1 MQAVVRGNNDMSF
14 KMWSFCTGGMIQ
26 AILKSAYQASSAVF
40 DLQQM
45 AYGILHISSNLR
57 GKPVGHTL
65 GEGGQPKA
73 RWRVGSRT
81 NKMDVF
87 MYLYFF

>member
-1 MQAVVRGNNDMSF
+1 
-14 KMWSFCTGGMIQ
+14 
-26 AILKSAYQASSAVF
+26 
-40 DLQQM
+40 
-45 AYGILHISSNLR
+45 
-57 GKPVGHTL
+57 L

-87 MYLYFF
+87 MYLYFFWRYSVISWLQIILNNGIHPP